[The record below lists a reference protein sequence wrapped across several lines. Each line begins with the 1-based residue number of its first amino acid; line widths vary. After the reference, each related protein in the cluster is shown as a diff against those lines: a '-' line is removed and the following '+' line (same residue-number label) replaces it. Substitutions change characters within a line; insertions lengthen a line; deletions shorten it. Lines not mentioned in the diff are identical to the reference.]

1 MATKRKPM
9 QKKTPSRR
17 KAATPTTTPVKG
29 RAAARTGASRTRVA
43 RKKNAARAAATKK
56 ARRTPEKQK
65 PSTLRTAAALV
76 KGAVAAAAEL
86 LPWARTEGDP
96 IRLLETDHRRFEAL
110 FAQGEATTS
119 RAAKGRAKILA
130 SLGKELEVHEL
141 LEEKLLYPALAPHAE
156 ARDIVLEG
164 SQEHHV
170 ADVILG
176 ELRRL
181 APSDETWGAKF
192 KVLKESIEHHIEEEE
207 HRMFP
212 IARSVLDR
220 EALRALGTKMR
231 TLRAKS
237 GG

>member
-9 QKKTPSRR
+9 KKRT
-17 KAATPTTTPVKG
+17 
-29 RAAARTGASRTRVA
+29 AARTAVAKKKPAARKAVA

-56 ARRTPEKQK
+56 ARRTPERR

-86 LPWARTEGDP
+86 LPWARNENDP

-110 FAQGEATTS
+110 FAEGEATTT
-119 RAAKGRAKILA
+119 RAVKGRARILA
-130 SLGKELEVHEL
+130 SLGAELEVHEL

-170 ADVILG
+170 ADMILG

-181 APSDETWGAKF
+181 KPTDQTWGPKF

-212 IARSVLDR
+212 IARSVLDG
-220 EALRALGTKMR
+220 EALAALGARMR
-231 TLRAKS
+231 KLRAES